1 MSEPRLAMLEVNG
14 SSVQTATW
22 GTGQAQIVL
31 LHDGLGS
38 ITQWRGVPA
47 MIAEDCG
54 TAVMAFD
61 RPGHGRSTPVP
72 SGPWPVDWLHTQAVL
87 LASMLDQLRL
97 DGPLLVGHSDGGSIS
112 LIHAATAAPHVSGVV
127 ALAAHSYVEPICVEE
142 ITAMRARA
150 EPIMRGLSRHHEHPA
165 AVFEAWS
172 GVWVDET
179 FARWDI
185 RADLARIDVPVV
197 VAQGAD
203 DEYGTD
209 AMAIDTA
216 AAIGPNATCE
226 LVAGVGH
233 LMHHEAPEAVVELVR
248 RAFVER

>member
-1 MSEPRLAMLEVNG
+1 MSEPRLAVLEVNG
-14 SSVQTATW
+14 ASVDTATW
-22 GTGQAQIVL
+22 GAGRAEIVL

-47 MIAEDCG
+47 MIAEACG
-54 TAVMAFD
+54 AAVMAFN

-72 SGPWPVDWLHTQAVL
+72 SGPWPVDWMNDQAVM
-87 LASMLDQLRL
+87 LAAMLDQLGL
-97 DGPLLVGHSDGGSIS
+97 DEPLLVGHSDGGSIS

-127 ALAAHSYVEPICVEE
+127 ALAAHSYVEPICVAE
-142 ITAMRARA
+142 ITAMRANPQ
-150 EPIMRGLSRHHEHPA
+150 PIVRGLSRHHEHPA

-172 GVWVDET
+172 RVWVDET
-179 FARWDI
+179 FAGWDI
-185 RADLARIDVPVV
+185 RGDLAQIAVPVV

-216 AAIGPNATCE
+216 AAIGLNARCE

-233 LMHHEAPEAVVELVR
+233 LMHHEAPDAVVELVR
-248 RAFVER
+248 GAFAER